1 MLHTLAPT
9 ECDADRWTDEFDL
22 VEGAEH
28 VARVIDGAVVAGV
41 RGQVAEILNL
51 LETQRPDVVF
61 NLCEAPLGRPSLEA
75 PAAALF
81 EWLGMAFTGC
91 GSETLALCR
100 HKPRMNA
107 VLAAQGIAVPREGV
121 YPAIVKPAEEDGAAG
136 VHVDSICDDAQAVDR
151 AKARWSGPVVVQEF
165 LPGREFAVAL
175 WGSSEPEFV
184 SIGETVFLNGM
195 RLNTYAAKWEPE
207 SAEYLNTPLNYG
219 TELGAPLRAAVI
231 TAARGAW
238 HASGARG
245 YLRVDVRC
253 NAQGTPCVLDVN
265 PNPAIGPG
273 IGICRAVEEAGWDWA
288 RFVRLQLEWARD
300 RQGPDGR

>member
-1 MLHTLAPT
+1 MKVLVLHTLAPSD
-9 ECDADRWTDEFDL
+9 CDVNRSSDEFDL

-28 VARVIDGAVVAGV
+28 VASVVDGAVVTGV
-41 RGQVAEILNL
+41 RGDVAEILSVL
-51 LETQRPDVVF
+51 QAQRPDVVF
-61 NLCEAPLGRPSLEA
+61 NLCEAPLGKPSLEA
-75 PAAALF
+75 TAAGLF
-81 EWLGMAFTGC
+81 EWLGIPFTGC

-121 YPAIVKPAEEDGAAG
+121 YPAIVKPADEDGAAG
-136 VHVDSICDDAQAVDR
+136 VHADSICDDAQDVER

-175 WGSSEPEFV
+175 WGRSGPEFV

-207 SAEYLNTPLNYG
+207 SEEYLNSPLNYD
-219 TELGAPLRAAVI
+219 TELDTPLREAVI
-231 TAARGAW
+231 AAARGAW
-238 HASGARG
+238 VASGARG

-253 NAQGTPCVLDVN
+253 NAQGIPCVLDVN

-273 IGICRAVEEAGWDWA
+273 IGICRAVEEAGWEWA
-288 RFVRLQLEWARD
+288 RFVHLQLEWARD
-300 RQGPDGR
+300 R